1 LSILDKFSPFVKC
14 FTSLLVYLSNIP
26 LLRENPAK
34 VNRSC
39 ESQISCDVKELGLGC
54 RSC

>member
-1 LSILDKFSPFVKC
+1 MSILDKFSPFVKC

-34 VNRSC
+34 VKYPA
-39 ESQISCDVKELGLGC
+39 IWKILVILYLT
-54 RSC
+54 